1 MVHALQKTNDAN
13 ETETLYLAE
22 TRRYP
27 PWARVPELGL
37 RIGDATA
44 PAGGGTGIDGVLSLY
59 LKENSQKIEEPW
71 RQDATLCDKTYT
83 AFPVI
88 YADML
93 GNI

>member
-1 MVHALQKTNDAN
+1 
-13 ETETLYLAE
+13 LAE

-59 LKENSQKIEEPW
+59 LKENSQKIKEPW